1 MNTCLLVLIVSPSVE
16 HAMVDWLLENEAVN
30 GFTSQPINGHGSSPH
45 ALTTAEQVAGRQR
58 QVLFQLHLPETAARE
73 LVAALRRD
81 FRGSGMH
88 YWIAPLLEAGHL
100 D

>member
-1 MNTCLLVLIVSPSVE
+1 MQDCLLVLIVSPSVE
-16 HAMVDWLLENEAVN
+16 HAVVDWLLENETVP
-30 GFTSQPINGHGSSPH
+30 GFTSQPISGHGSSPH

-58 QVLFQLHLPETAARE
+58 QVQFQLHLPEATART
-73 LVAALRRD
+73 LVTALRRD

-88 YWIAPLLEAGHL
+88 YWILPLLEAGHL